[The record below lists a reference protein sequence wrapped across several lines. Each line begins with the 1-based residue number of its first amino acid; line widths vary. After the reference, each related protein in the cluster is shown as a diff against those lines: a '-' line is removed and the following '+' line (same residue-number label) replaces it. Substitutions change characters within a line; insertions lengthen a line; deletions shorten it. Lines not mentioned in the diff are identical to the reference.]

1 MSAFD
6 PKRTSAAQKL
16 IGQGRFGGEPFSE
29 LEMPVRRL
37 LVAFCLQKKEQNCN
51 LSEDRAAAVG
61 GPPSSAPQL
70 AANRPS
76 RSTRSPN
83 CCGPRHSLVKLARP
97 RGNAPLP
104 LFRSHSPTALH
115 SCSELPRNLVLAQ
128 ALADTAAPR
137 LPTHPA
143 SQGKRRSCCEPRRS
157 QAEAAALPDTAA
169 LPRLLYQLRPVDWR
183 TVNVHQCNRRAAL
196 WLVRSASTRPHD
208 HSMSPKKWHS

>member
-1 MSAFD
+1 MSAFGGKAD
-6 PKRTSAAQKL
+6 IGGAEINWSRT
-16 IGQGRFGGEPFSE
+16 IWGRALQRAENACP
-29 LEMPVRRL
+29 PPACRL
-37 LVAFCLQKKEQNCN
+37 LPAKKEQSYS
-51 LSEDRAAAVG
+51 LSEDRVAAVAE
-61 GPPSSAPQL
+61 PPSSAPRL

-97 RGNAPLP
+97 RRNAPLP

-115 SCSELPRNLVLAQ
+115 SCSELPRNLVLAR

-137 LPTHPA
+137 LPAHPA

-157 QAEAAALPDTAA
+157 QAGAAELLDTAA

-183 TVNVHQCNRRAAL
+183 TANVHRCNRCAAL
-196 WLVRSASTRPHD
+196 WLVRSAST
-208 HSMSPKKWHS
+208 